1 MPMGGASNLRIEVST
16 ALEWGIRT
24 EFETYMD
31 ANAGDFTGSCR
42 GLGKAKHIDTQ
53 YHWVQE
59 RVAQTYSRI
68 KKTGAE
74 DMLADVLTKPVAEE
88 KMDRALLGMNFHFL
102 DGRHQL
108 PLKNWDG
115 LCVATTSE
123 EDVLRAE

>member
-1 MPMGGASNLRIEVST
+1 MSGASDLWSEVST
-16 ALEWGIRT
+16 ALDWGIRA
-24 EFETYMD
+24 ESETYMD
-31 ANAGDFTGSCR
+31 ANAGDSTGSCR

-59 RVAQTYSRI
+59 HVAQTYSRI
-68 KKTGAE
+68 KTTGAE
-74 DMLADVLTKPVAEE
+74 DMLADVLTKPVAGE
-88 KMDRALLGMNFHFL
+88 KMYRALLGMNFHFP

-108 PLKNWDG
+108 SLKKWDG

>member
-1 MPMGGASNLRIEVST
+1 MSGASNLRSEVST
-16 ALEWGIRT
+16 ALDWGIRT
-24 EFETYMD
+24 ESETYMD
-31 ANAGDFTGSCR
+31 ANAGDST
-42 GLGKAKHIDTQ
+42 GKAKHIDTQ

-59 RVAQTYSRI
+59 HVAQTYSRI